1 MRMADSVP
9 FLCLAVLCSLRSVL
23 ADGAPGKIAQ
33 GRPAM
38 MPDWEKDYEA
48 GRAILKVNDLPV
60 FECPLHLE
68 GGSIHSD
75 GEG

>member
-1 MRMADSVP
+1 ML
-9 FLCLAVLCSLRSVL
+9 LCCCCQR

-38 MPDWEKDYEA
+38 MPNWEKDFEA
-48 GRAILKVNDLPV
+48 GRAILQVNDLPV

>member
-1 MRMADSVP
+1 M
-9 FLCLAVLCSLRSVL
+9 VLLVRLLRR
-23 ADGAPGKIAQ
+23 

-38 MPDWEKDYEA
+38 MPNWQKDYEA
-48 GRAILKVNDLPV
+48 GRAILEQYGHAV
-60 FECPLHLE
+60 FESPLHLE